1 MLAVVHSS
9 PSVNRKVFDRLVVGS
24 GFSGSLLAWIL
35 ASQGQSV
42 LLVDKG
48 THPRFAIG
56 ESSTPTADFL
66 VAFLAQRWNLKAL
79 APLASWGTWK
89 SHYPNLRCG
98 KKRGFSYYEHRRNQS
113 LPYEELDRHSVLV
126 AASASDA
133 WSDTHWLRSDV
144 DAFLAQ
150 QAVDAGAVLV
160 QDAKIGD
167 ARYDSMD
174 HRWEVRLQKGD
185 GSVLDC
191 QASWLID
198 ATGPNGGLARW
209 TNSKD
214 DSDWMRT
221 RTSSVFGHFHNV
233 GAFEESAQPAD
244 PFCGDDAAQHHV
256 LDSGWFWMLRFD
268 HGVTSVGWVSPC
280 SSIEKNEA
288 SFWNEI
294 HAHPSLGRIMHEAKL
309 IEPEGMGCIERI
321 SRCRT
326 RAFGPGWVSLP
337 VSYGFVDPLH
347 STGIAHALSGVSR
360 LAEIFSHPTHDIYTK
375 LEGYQSDLRNE
386 LRWLD
391 TLVAGCYAAQPSFD
405 SFYAYACLYFI
416 AAIEFERQLA
426 ADPSHWPLGFLQAN
440 DSKLRDVGEQ
450 AYQLLAHRNDTDGSQ
465 SSSIAL
471 SGDHRGGF
479 VDRVRS
485 YIKPWNRVGLLDPAN
500 GNRIAHSVAPKY
512 AAAVSA
518 LCDR

>member
-209 TNSKD
+209 TNS
-214 DSDWMRT
+214 
-221 RTSSVFGHFHNV
+221 
-233 GAFEESAQPAD
+233 
-244 PFCGDDAAQHHV
+244 
-256 LDSGWFWMLRFD
+256 
-268 HGVTSVGWVSPC
+268 VGWVSPC
-280 SSIEKNEA
+280 SSIEKSEV

-485 YIKPWNRVGLLDPAN
+485 YIKPWNRVGLLDPTN